1 MVGWMVGWVDGWM
14 DGWMD
19 AWMDRYGT
27 SDLSDN
33 DNVTEFMYAQVYC
46 GSVVQ
51 HVLPRLESL
60 PSPPSSLCHRAS
72 SSQADST

>member
-1 MVGWMVGWVDGWM
+1 MLGLIECVDGWM

-19 AWMDRYGT
+19 GWVGGCGT

-33 DNVTEFMYAQVYC
+33 DNVTEFMHAQVYC
-46 GSVVQ
+46 VSVVQ